1 MPSRMDRYYNDTE
14 NLRQRSSKNT
24 DLYSRIYDEDSKYSN
39 IEGIASI
46 EKTNEIDIT
55 KIKEMLRNRED
66 YQREKDFRQIVKPSR
81 ETKHDYKLDIE
92 DEKEEQKS
100 YDIRDILEKARVEHK
115 DTKKDY
121 HSLNNTQYNILK
133 SINLDNDIDVEKYM
147 NSVDKEEDLE
157 ELINTITNT
166 SMLNKMDGQ
175 DLALSMFEDFKT
187 RSHTLSDSKS
197 IQAIMDEEYEKE
209 RTSDLA
215 DTLDK
220 SFYTASMK
228 FSKED
233 FGDDDELP
241 EKNAVSTV
249 LKILLFLI
257 MGAVVAA
264 VCYYILK

>member
-1 MPSRMDRYYNDTE
+1 MPSRMDRYYNDSDAVS
-14 NLRQRSSKNT
+14 RRSSKNS
-24 DLYSRIYDEDSKYSN
+24 DLYSKIYDEDSKYSN

-55 KIKEMLRNRED
+55 KIKEMLKNRED
-66 YQREKDFRQIVKPSR
+66 YQKEKDVRQIVKPSR
-81 ETKHDYKLDIE
+81 EKKYDYDLRN
-92 DEKEEQKS
+92 DEAEEPKS

-115 DTKKDY
+115 DVKNDY
-121 HSLNNTQYNILK
+121 RSLNNTQYNILK
-133 SINLDNDIDVEKYM
+133 SIKLDDDIDAKDYIDT
-147 NSVDKEEDLE
+147 VDKEEDLE

-166 SMLNKMDGQ
+166 SMLNKMDSQ

-187 RSHTLSDSKS
+187 RSHDLSNSKS

-209 RTSDLA
+209 KTSELS

-233 FGDDDELP
+233 FGDDEEDT
-241 EKNAVSTV
+241 KSSGSSV
-249 LKILLFLI
+249 ILLIFLI
-257 MGAVVAA
+257 VIIIAVL
-264 VCYYILK
+264 VCYFIFK